1 MDIEEAWDNFRSKSF
16 QKASVQEQ
24 LDTLAAAINEIKTD
38 TSRTAEI
45 VPQIMGD
52 NSAIDAANAAAGP
65 NMPGAAPMDDMMGG
79 MGGED
84 MSATDEQMPPEGGDM
99 EADMGA
105 DMGED
110 MGAEAPV
117 QRTCH
122 LPTWAVMREWSPP
135 WKAEMSTRENPRTT
149 TCPTRTSTSS

>member
-24 LDTLAAAINEIKTD
+24 LDTLAAAINEIRTD

-52 NSAIDAANAAAGP
+52 NAAIDSANAEAGAA
-65 NMPGAAPMDDMMGG
+65 MPGAPDTGG

-84 MSATDEQMPPEGGDM
+84 MNAMDEQMHETPLSPQVPPARKPQQD
-99 EADMGA
+99 
-105 DMGED
+105 
-110 MGAEAPV
+110 
-117 QRTCH
+117 
-122 LPTWAVMREWSPP
+122 
-135 WKAEMSTRENPRTT
+135 
-149 TCPTRTSTSS
+149 